1 MDNDLIEMAKRFER
15 ERGSSVSEDQCFVIN
30 PKVLDRIIEV
40 AQVTKEDRV
49 LEVGTGL
56 GFLTRRLASVARE
69 VITIER
75 DVRFKPYLS
84 DLPRNVEVIFGDAY
98 RLINDRGFQKK
109 TTPPTKTVS
118 NIPYS
123 QAQSMLHNYTNWT
136 WYQGD
141 LVWLAP
147 LSLANKINKEPILG
161 AFFKA
166 EVIETVS
173 RDNFYPK
180 PNTVSGIMIF
190 RRVPDPIST
199 DNFEIYFRRWLYN
212 HEDKKVRNTIREG
225 IINVAR
231 DMRKIN
237 ITKNQAEKLIEVLN
251 LPDEHLEII
260 TNNIRPEYYFEI
272 PQELSNWFN
281 SL

>member
-15 ERGSSVSEDQCFVIN
+15 EKGSSVSEDQCFVIN

-56 GFLTRRLASVARE
+56 GFLTRKLASVARE
-69 VITIER
+69 VITIEQ
-75 DVRFKPYLS
+75 DLRFKKYLF
-84 DLPRNVEVIFGDAY
+84 DLPTNVEVIYGDAY
-98 RLINDRGFQKK
+98 RLINNREFQKK
-109 TTPPTKTVS
+109 TKPPTKVVS

-123 QAQSMLHNYTNWT
+123 QAQSMLHNYTNWP

-147 LSLANKINKEPILG
+147 LSLANKVNKEPILG
-161 AFFKA
+161 AYFKS
-166 EVIETVS
+166 EVIEVVS

-180 PNTVSGIMIF
+180 PNTISGIIIF
-190 RRVPDPIST
+190 RRVSDPIIS
-199 DNFEIYFRRWLYN
+199 DNFEVYFRRWLYN
-212 HEDKKVRNTIREG
+212 HEDKKVRNAIREG
-225 IINVAR
+225 IINAAS
-231 DMRKIN
+231 DMRHIT
-237 ITKNQAEKLIEVLN
+237 ITKKQAEGLIEVLN
-251 LPDEHLEII
+251 LPGEHLEVL

-272 PQELSNWFN
+272 PQKLSVWFN